1 MTQRLSMLAFS
12 GGAALT
18 DGILADALRDFAI
31 YEAKT
36 RVAAAVVATT
46 LANLTDSSGG
56 AAANGTMDVIP
67 VPAAGFTEAATAS
80 AQKAGFETALG
91 TVKNAITEL
100 AAKVVALKAIVPATD
115 LVNSVGGASVNGTIE
130 AITVSLT
137 AVNTS
142 IVSYATGS
150 GVMKNVR
157 NYLYTLAIEVNKLC
171 VALGVT
177 PIVIAQGEWSA
188 VATPLAAL
196 STDTGTA
203 VDGTA
208 ASGVSKAA
216 GDAFLAA
223 CAAATKELA
232 TKINALHAVTTPAA
246 VPFVAAA

>member
-1 MTQRLSMLAFS
+1 MVQRLSALAFA

-18 DGILADALRDFAI
+18 DGVLAAALRDFAI
-31 YEAKT
+31 ADAKT

-46 LANLTDSSGG
+46 LGDLTDNGGG
-56 AAANGTMDVIP
+56 ASANGTLNVIP

-91 TVKNAITEL
+91 TVKNALTEL
-100 AAKVVALKAIVPATD
+100 AAKVVALKAFVPATD
-115 LVNSVGGASVNGTIE
+115 LANNVGGTAADGTIA

-142 IVSYATGS
+142 IAAYSTGS
-150 GVMKNVR
+150 VVMKNVR
-157 NYLYTLAIEVNKLC
+157 NYFYTLGIEVNKLC

-177 PIVIAQGEWSA
+177 PLTIEQGEWSA
-188 VATPLAAL
+188 VAAPLAAL
-196 STDTGTA
+196 SVDTGTA

-208 ASGVSKAA
+208 ASGISKAA

-223 CAAATKELA
+223 CAAATKELS
-232 TKINALHAVTTPAA
+232 TKLNALLDVTTPTAA
-246 VPFVAAA
+246 PMVAAA

>member
-1 MTQRLSMLAFS
+1 MRRRRAAAAESRF
-12 GGAALT
+12 AALT

-31 YEAKT
+31 YEAKI

-56 AAANGTMDVIP
+56 AAADGTLNAIP

-115 LVNSVGGASVNGTIE
+115 LANNVGGTAANGTID
-130 AITVSLT
+130 AITVTLT

-142 IVSYATGS
+142 IVSFATGS
-150 GVMKNVR
+150 VVMKNVR

-177 PIVIAQGEWSA
+177 PVVIAQGEWSA

-232 TKINALHAVTTPAA
+232 TKINALHAVTNPVA